1 MHACLHVC
9 LCGELTVRWTGL
21 LRSMAGGQGGVEE
34 DTYSAVLK
42 AEDERVRLW
51 LGHALIIDQ
60 WNSLDSLIA
69 SRAGGGPFTQATTTP
84 ERLLEIKV
92 EYKKDAGG
100 YAGGEIAMQ
109 GAGFRLTR
117 RKQSIAPSV
126 SGASV
131 LPRAHLFAASP
142 IATSA
147 GGQELGLGEVKHE
160 QGGTWQV
167 RVEPN
172 EACAARS
179 VMRGSG
185 LTIATAGMTGMFSLA
200 PDPSCHRQIPRAWQ
214 RLNET
219 G

>member
-1 MHACLHVC
+1 MKKRNILFSTKP
-9 LCGELTVRWTGL
+9 LTVFSDNFSFL
-21 LRSMAGGQGGVEE
+21 SS
-34 DTYSAVLK
+34 D
-42 AEDERVRLW
+42 
-51 LGHALIIDQ
+51 
-60 WNSLDSLIA
+60 
-69 SRAGGGPFTQATTTP
+69 F
-84 ERLLEIKV
+84 RLL
-92 EYKKDAGG
+92 
-100 YAGGEIAMQ
+100 
-109 GAGFRLTR
+109 
-117 RKQSIAPSV
+117 SV
-126 SGASV
+126 FSV
-131 LPRAHLFAASP
+131 HFCLGS
-142 IATSA
+142 SA